1 MTKRNIVE
9 SLDRLKNLIDGND
22 GISVQLQSKML
33 KQLASVYKHVTPIE
47 PKEKRPAGSSQFE
60 KQMPISKEM
69 IKFAGWDDGVS
80 KSRVEVTKAVWDYIK
95 DNDLREEQNKRNC
108 KLNDTLKTL
117 LDTQETSLTYPQIQK
132 YIGKHMLK
140 Q

>member
-9 SLDRLKNLIDGND
+9 ALDKHKNLIDGND
-22 GISVQLQSKML
+22 GISVQLQSKLL
-33 KQLASVYKHVTPIE
+33 KSLTTIYKHVTPIE
-47 PKEKRPAGSSQFE
+47 PKEKRPAGTSQFE

-69 IKFAGWDDGVS
+69 IQFAGWEDGVS

-95 DNDLREEQNKRNC
+95 DNDLREEQNKRIC
-108 KLNDTLKTL
+108 KLNDKLKTL
-117 LDTQETSLTYPQIQK
+117 LDTTEPTLTYPQIQK
-132 YIGKHMLK
+132 YIGKHILK